1 MQADSWW
8 CSLAKALGAW
18 HARLLP
24 KATPCLRPRAPPE
37 PGSITPASWQVFQ
50 MPGAALA
57 GRSGASAGWG
67 VGGSRRVRDATDP
80 SSETATHREMGA
92 LPTLGS
98 SHCARSSPVPCLK
111 LTCFSISLSLAFAAS
126 RSAADMGVTS
136 KPALLILVAPDAA
149 AMVWE
154 AVEAAR
160 LVLDP
165 MTAGQRRTQAAMLA
179 VKSALARHAR
189 IGQLQVVR

>member
-1 MQADSWW
+1 MVFLGQGTGRVARATA
-8 CSLAKALGAW
+8 AKSDAVPSPPRPTR
-18 HARLLP
+18 ARLNH
-24 KATPCLRPRAPPE
+24 T
-37 PGSITPASWQVFQ
+37 SIMASVSDAR
-50 MPGAALA
+50 GRA
-57 GRSGASAGWG
+57 GRAQRRPGG
-67 VGGSRRVRDATDP
+67 VGGGGRRRVRDATDP